1 MRLNKYDLN
10 SPEEQLKN
18 QVKDDFFAIFDTSK
32 IIKNIDFSIAVKSEN
47 MQQGEIYE
55 MPFLLFAEA
64 KRGNKSNIIESFVQ
78 LILTMG
84 NNSINGD
91 KIYTIYSPEFLCA
104 FDAEKIAFIP
114 YEKVKHIFY
123 KSDFDWKIKP

>member
-10 SPEEQLKN
+10 IPEEQLKN

-64 KRGNKSNIIESFVQ
+64 LLKLFDIIFF
-78 LILTMG
+78 
-84 NNSINGD
+84 
-91 KIYTIYSPEFLCA
+91 K
-104 FDAEKIAFIP
+104 
-114 YEKVKHIFY
+114 
-123 KSDFDWKIKP
+123 

>member
-10 SPEEQLKN
+10 IPEEQLKN

-55 MPFLLFAEA
+55 MPFF
-64 KRGNKSNIIESFVQ
+64 F
-78 LILTMG
+78 
-84 NNSINGD
+84 
-91 KIYTIYSPEFLCA
+91 F
-104 FDAEKIAFIP
+104 F
-114 YEKVKHIFY
+114 
-123 KSDFDWKIKP
+123 